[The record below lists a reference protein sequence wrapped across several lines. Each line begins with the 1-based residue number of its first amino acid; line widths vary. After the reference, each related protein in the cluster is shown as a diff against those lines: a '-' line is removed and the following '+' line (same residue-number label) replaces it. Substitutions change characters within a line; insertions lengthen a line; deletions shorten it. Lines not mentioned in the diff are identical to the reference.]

1 MSVLVYIEAEK
12 GEVKKTSLE
21 AISYGSKFAQ
31 SVSVLSTD
39 ELSQDVLATLGK
51 YGATKVLHV
60 QNEKLA
66 KRPVAPIATAIAEA
80 SQKEG
85 ATTVV
90 MPRSSLTDVLAPLVS
105 IKLGA
110 TLASNVAS
118 LPDTSAGFVVKRG
131 IFTGKAFADV
141 SIKGDK
147 KVLTIRKGAT
157 SIEEGG
163 GTASVEV
170 FAPNFGEKDF
180 AVTIIKTEKQ
190 EGDILLPEADKV
202 VSAGR
207 GLKAGENWGMIEDL
221 AKTLGAATACSKPVS
236 DMDWRPHHEHV
247 GQTGIKVSPDLYI
260 AVGISGAIQHLAG
273 VSSSKVL
280 VVINKD
286 ADAPFFKAADYGIV
300 GDAFDVVPKLNEAF
314 KKVL

>member
-21 AISYGSKFAQ
+21 AISYGAKLDQ
-31 SVSVLSTD
+31 NVT
-39 ELSQDVLATLGK
+39 VLATDEVSQDALAALGK
-51 YGATKVLHV
+51 FGATKVL
-60 QNEKLA
+60 QIQDEKLA

-85 ATTVV
+85 STTVL

-105 IKLGA
+105 IKVGA
-110 TLASNVAS
+110 TLASNVAA
-118 LPDTSAGFVVKRG
+118 LPDTSNGFVVKRG
-131 IFTGKAFADV
+131 VFTGKAFADV
-141 SIKGDK
+141 AIKSDK
-147 KVLTIRKGAT
+147 KVLTLRKGAT
-157 SIEEGG
+157 SIEEGS
-163 GTASVEV
+163 GTATVEG
-170 FAPNFGEKDF
+170 FAPNFGDKDF
-180 AVTIIKTEKQ
+180 AVSIIKTEKQ

-207 GLKAGENWGMIEDL
+207 GLKASENWGMIEDL

-314 KKVL
+314 KKAL